1 MADINVGPGTEVCI
15 SAALNADRV
24 SSLMP
29 GSDILNFFSVVHA
42 VYKIST
48 YVHDLNKY
56 PILLCSE

>member
-1 MADINVGPGTEVCI
+1 MADINVDPGTEVCI
-15 SAALNADRV
+15 YAAPNADRI

-48 YVHDLNKY
+48 FR
-56 PILLCSE
+56 PPSE